1 MCLKT
6 SLAHQNTGE
15 SQSLST
21 KQIWQHG
28 AVVSCENWTREGSI
42 LESVSKPPVC
52 EVIPQLSL
60 QFYVIQSH

>member
-6 SLAHQNTGE
+6 RLAHQNTGE
-15 SQSLST
+15 FQSLST

-28 AVVSCENWTREGSI
+28 TVVSCENWTREGSI
-42 LESVSKPPVC
+42 LESVETPVC